1 MTDSTPS
8 VQVHVNN
15 VVQHKSG
22 NKRKRPAPIRV
33 QSFDYAFND
42 LMAFK
47 AKYGHC
53 DASQTGENAS
63 LGRWCSALRFL
74 YKEIQNSQMPTR
86 MKQLKHDESL
96 TARVERCSHVP
107 ECG

>member
-33 QSFDYAFND
+33 QSFDDPFND
-42 LMAFK
+42 LMA
-47 AKYGHC
+47 
-53 DASQTGENAS
+53 
-63 LGRWCSALRFL
+63 
-74 YKEIQNSQMPTR
+74 
-86 MKQLKHDESL
+86 
-96 TARVERCSHVP
+96 
-107 ECG
+107 